1 MSNKISRCILCGMP
15 LDYKPGKP
23 GRPPEFH
30 QLCKKLFNILPWME
44 DLIQQIEKEAITTE
58 KRTQLR
64 RRLFSMSN
72 LLNYK
77 NR

>member
-1 MSNKISRCILCGMP
+1 MADKIFYCTLCGMP
-15 LDYKPGKP
+15 LNYKSGKP

-30 QLCKKLFNILPWME
+30 PNCKKLFNMLPWME
-44 DLIQQIEKEAITTE
+44 SLIEEIEKEAITAE